1 MKSTPSDRAVNPRE
15 LQSEKLRQIL
25 RRELTDLQR
34 HTIISYYFRG
44 KTLDQIA
51 RERNVNRST
60 VCRTLHRAEEKIKR
74 FLSY

>member
-1 MKSTPSDRAVNPRE
+1 MKSIPSDQPVAPQE
-15 LQSEKLRQIL
+15 LQSEKLRLVL
-25 RRELTDLQR
+25 RRELTELQR
-34 HTIISYYFRG
+34 YTIIAYYFRG
-44 KTLDQIA
+44 KNLDQIA

>member
-1 MKSTPSDRAVNPRE
+1 MKSTPCDRSVSPQD

-25 RRELTDLQR
+25 RRELTELQR
-34 HTIISYYFRG
+34 YTIIAYYFRG

-60 VCRTLHRAEEKIKR
+60 VCRTLHRAEEKIRR
-74 FLSY
+74 FLTY

>member
-1 MKSTPSDRAVNPRE
+1 MKNTPSDRTMSPLE
-15 LQSEKLRQIL
+15 LQSAKLRMVL
-25 RRELTDLQR
+25 RRELTELQR
-34 HTIISYYFRG
+34 YTIIAYYFRG
-44 KTLDQIA
+44 KNLEQIA